1 MVRVTPPTGQVT
13 CAYEFSTHKL
23 AYMLDS
29 LVRVS
34 RRVHDKAS
42 VKFVGTQIKR
52 PGRPDT
58 SNTKTAESTNKGE
71 AYTVSAIQLDQSS
84 AHSAGLAD
92 GVSPRTPYLAMP
104 SPSTISSTF

>member
-1 MVRVTPPTGQVT
+1 MVRVAPPTGQVT

-42 VKFVGTQIKR
+42 AKFVGTQIKR
-52 PGRPDT
+52 PGRPD
-58 SNTKTAESTNKGE
+58 SSDAKTAGYPNKGAACTASATQLGKSE
-71 AYTVSAIQLDQSS
+71 AKRS
-84 AHSAGLAD
+84 
-92 GVSPRTPYLAMP
+92 
-104 SPSTISSTF
+104 